1 MISLFID
8 TSLVNVSISVLKDGK
23 ILSLIQKEIPN
34 MHSSYTTKFIKDA
47 LDEAHIDANDIDN
60 IMVVNGP
67 GSFTGVRIGVTIAK
81 TYGYLIKKDIIPIS
95 SLKMLAISTSHS
107 GPILSMI
114 PANKSD
120 YYIGVYDSEFN
131 IIENERY
138 AKKEEIIA
146 ICNKYNPYIVSPDIS
161 VIGKYKI
168 NKQKLDILKI
178 SEYYQDKE
186 KVNYHKLLPNYLK
199 LPQALEKSIWLKK

>member
-34 MHSSYTTKFIKDA
+34 MHSSYTTKFIKDV
-47 LDEAHIDANDIDN
+47 LDESHIDANDIDN

-81 TYGYLIKKDIIPIS
+81 TYGYLIKKEIIPIS
-95 SLKMLAISTSHS
+95 SLKMLAISTNHNGS
-107 GPILSMI
+107 ILSLI

-120 YYIGVYDSEFN
+120 YYLGLYDSEFN
-131 IIENERY
+131 IIEKERF
-138 AKKEEIIA
+138 AKKEEVLA

-161 VIGKYKI
+161 IIGKYKI
-168 NKQKLDILKI
+168 NKQKLDIEKI
-178 SEYYQDKE
+178 VAYYQNKE

-199 LPQALEKSIWLKK
+199 LPQALERSIWLKK